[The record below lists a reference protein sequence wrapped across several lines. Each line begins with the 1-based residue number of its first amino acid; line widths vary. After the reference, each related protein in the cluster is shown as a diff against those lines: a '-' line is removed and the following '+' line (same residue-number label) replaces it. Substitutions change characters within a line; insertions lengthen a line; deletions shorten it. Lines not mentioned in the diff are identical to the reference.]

1 MSVPEGRT
9 IILSQYYFM
18 SLRDRKYNLHK
29 IRGQREFGR
38 GDHVQLTADNA
49 MLFLCFFGGG
59 KKEVICANS
68 SQNIWCLCISGMTA
82 DILLHLTFVCC
93 YSNTSS

>member
-49 MLFLCFFGGG
+49 MLFCVFLVGER
-59 KKEVICANS
+59 KK
-68 SQNIWCLCISGMTA
+68 
-82 DILLHLTFVCC
+82 
-93 YSNTSS
+93 

>member
-49 MLFLCFFGGG
+49 MLFLCFFWWG
-59 KKEVICANS
+59 KERSNLRK
-68 SQNIWCLCISGMTA
+68 QQPK
-82 DILLHLTFVCC
+82 HLVFVHIRND
-93 YSNTSS
+93 S